1 MRAEALLHSPSF
13 SPLEGDQVA
22 LPLLSNNNMKTTVCK
37 KTHLKEVHVT
47 LVIQES
53 ELGLLSNPQ
62 LLSKSSALNAEA
74 MGLLT
79 SKGKPTDL
87 LRQVVATMA
96 LGDKFEHELTF
107 VSLAGSPARNA
118 PTKTINVG
126 EDGSVQI

>member
-1 MRAEALLHSPSF
+1 
-13 SPLEGDQVA
+13 
-22 LPLLSNNNMKTTVCK
+22 MKTTVCK
-37 KTHLKEVHVT
+37 KKHLKEVHVT

-107 VSLAGSPARNA
+107 VSLSGSPARPA